1 MNYELHT
8 NAKRELGEILN
19 HQLELSQK
27 LGDSEMGKKIRHA
40 KEALSTDSLNVLVMG
55 EFSSGKSTFLN
66 ALLGDKIFPSS
77 ALPCTGCIA
86 EIQYSDNWTFTLIP
100 KDKNKKSFTIQRSQ
114 LKEYT
119 SIDHNDTKLNPY
131 EKLLVSAP
139 MPLCKHGVKLIDSP
153 GLNDPTSHDKTTL
166 EYMPQV
172 DATIFC
178 MDSQHANSLSDG
190 KAIKLMRECGHDAII
205 FVLTKIDQVEENEV
219 DEVRSHLRKKLVPR
233 TSLGK
238 DGIFFLDSKSA
249 LKAKMEGNA
258 AMLRESQLPI
268 FEEALEKILAG
279 EKGRIKLGKICSMIA
294 LVNSDSSSKL
304 RAMVENRRSDR
315 KKLTAKLEEAQYP
328 LIQAN
333 KAAERIREKIKEGIT
348 EICDYAGM
356 MAGQYQLSLGEKIA
370 DWADRTLV
378 PGSLP
383 KDIGESFSTEMK
395 LDMAKWFQSE
405 IVGMITQ
412 KIKALQ
418 KKIGDEVVIFGNSV
432 SNLKTIFEP
441 KIILEGDPDES
452 SNENKTDWLSIIGGV
467 SAMGVGSVCGFV
479 SSLLLGP
486 IGFIVAPFARW
497 LGGSLVERLVKSRQ
511 LRRAREDIKSS
522 APAMLNKGK
531 QQFIDHVKNTVRENL
546 SAWQSTV
553 NEKLEDQ
560 IKAAQAKVDDAR
572 KTLNQSDDKLAG
584 EEKALSSLLL
594 ENDHIGRVL
603 KNFRIEYKIS
613 AQ

>member
-178 MDSQHANSLSDG
+178 MDSQHANSLSDCN
-190 KAIKLMRECGHDAII
+190 AINLMRECGHDAII
-205 FVLTKIDQVEENEV
+205 YVLTKIDLVDEDEV
-219 DEVRSHLRKKLVPR
+219 DEVRSHICKKLVPC

-249 LKAKMEGNA
+249 LKAKMDGNA
-258 AMLRESQLPI
+258 AMLRKSQLPI

-315 KKLTAKLEEAQYP
+315 KKLTAKLEEAQNP

-333 KAAERIREKIKEGIT
+333 KAAGRIREKIKEGIT
-348 EICDYAGM
+348 EICDHAGM

-378 PGSLP
+378 PDSLP
-383 KDIGESFSTEMK
+383 NDIEESFSTEMK

-432 SNLKTIFEP
+432 SDLKSIFEP
-441 KIILEGDPDES
+441 KIILEGDSDGGS
-452 SNENKTDWLSIIGGV
+452 GENKTDWLSIIGGV
-467 SAMGVGSVCGFV
+467 STMGVGGVCGFV
-479 SSLLLGP
+479 STLLLGP
-486 IGFIVAPFARW
+486 IGLIVAPFAGW
-497 LGGSLVERLVKSRQ
+497 LGGSLVERLIKSRQ
-511 LRRAREDIKSS
+511 LRNVREEIKSS

-594 ENDHIGRVL
+594 ENDHIGRAL
-603 KNFRIEYKIS
+603 KNLRIEYKIS

>member
-190 KAIKLMRECGHDAII
+190 NAIDLMRECGHDAII
-205 FVLTKIDQVEENEV
+205 YVLTKIDLVDEDEV
-219 DEVRSHLRKKLVPR
+219 DEVRSHICKKLVSR

-249 LKAKMEGNA
+249 LKAKMDGNA
-258 AMLRESQLPI
+258 AMLRKSQLPI
-268 FEEALEKILAG
+268 FEESLEKILAG

-315 KKLTAKLEEAQYP
+315 KKLTAKLEEAQNP

-333 KAAERIREKIKEGIT
+333 KAAGRIREKIKEGIT
-348 EICDYAGM
+348 EICDHAGM

-378 PGSLP
+378 PDSLP
-383 KDIGESFSTEMK
+383 NDIEESFSTEMK

-432 SNLKTIFEP
+432 SDLKSIFEP
-441 KIILEGDPDES
+441 KIILEGDPDGS
-452 SNENKTDWLSIIGGV
+452 DDENQTDWLSIIGNI
-467 SAMGVGSVCGFV
+467 STMGVGGVCGFV
-479 SSLLLGP
+479 STLLLGP
-486 IGFIVAPFARW
+486 IGLIIAPFAGW
-497 LGGSLVERLVKSRQ
+497 LGGSLVERLLKSHQ
-511 LRRAREDIKSS
+511 LRKVREEIKSS

-531 QQFIDHVKNTVRENL
+531 QQFIDHVKNSVRENL
-546 SAWQSTV
+546 SVWQSTV

-560 IKAAQAKVDDAR
+560 IKAAQAKVDDAK

-584 EEKALSSLLL
+584 EEKELSSMLM
-594 ENDHIGRVL
+594 ENDHIGRAL
-603 KNFRIEYKIS
+603 KNFCIEYKIS